1 MGQPSGV
8 SHSTGTVRYFG
19 AQPAAEGVP
28 QTAAGKA
35 RWRSGGELDRRRRG
49 WRDGQLRAERV
60 AAEGEREHPETS
72 AYEDWP
78 RGGEEAEMMTQ
89 KRA

>member
-1 MGQPSGV
+1 MCHTQPVRLGTLG
-8 SHSTGTVRYFG
+8 HSRRQREYRK
-19 AQPAAEGVP
+19 P
-28 QTAAGKA
+28 QQAAGKA